1 MEAMRRASSSGPTIV
16 KLPAASKRRRISV
29 SEKEVESR
37 PSKGL
42 YFVLLALKF
51 VTNFLILHSA

>member
-1 MEAMRRASSSGPTIV
+1 MRRASSSGPIIV

-42 YFVLLALKF
+42 YFLLLELKF
-51 VTNFLILHSA
+51 VTNFLLLHSA